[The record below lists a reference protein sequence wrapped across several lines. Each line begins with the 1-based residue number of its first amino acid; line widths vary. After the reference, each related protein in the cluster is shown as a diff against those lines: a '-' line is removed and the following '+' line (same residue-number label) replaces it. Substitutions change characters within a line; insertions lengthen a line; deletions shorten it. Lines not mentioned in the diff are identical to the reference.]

1 LRAQSK
7 VKKDLLVSVASNKKG
22 INIIPK
28 TNKDLMIKLVSSIAI
43 KMMKLTDIDLLLNL
57 QKLFCRDCHYID
69 KVNDSDCQ
77 PFLDICH

>member
-1 LRAQSK
+1 
-7 VKKDLLVSVASNKKG
+7 VESNKKG

-57 QKLFCRDCHYID
+57 QKLFCRDCHSIG

-77 PFLDICH
+77 LFYIFVIN